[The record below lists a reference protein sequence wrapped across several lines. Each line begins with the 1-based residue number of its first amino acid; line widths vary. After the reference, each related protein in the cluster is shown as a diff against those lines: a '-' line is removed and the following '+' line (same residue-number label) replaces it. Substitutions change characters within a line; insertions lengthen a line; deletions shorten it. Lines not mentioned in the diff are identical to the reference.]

1 MQLQKVW
8 YLISQKKLT
17 SRDTLLLIPS
27 FIPSSSRLTVSHL
40 KCRDIIAH
48 AGLRIPPE
56 VKSELGGHL
65 DPDFSVVDALDGFSL
80 VLSQEGD
87 VIHVS
92 NNVTTFIGLSS
103 FELLGNTFSEFV
115 HPCDHEKLRLLHPQ
129 NAEQDAHV
137 EVKTTFILADFLLFV
152 VCTLCSCFLGGFSVV
167 VCVWVFLADFLLW
180 CVLCVPV
187 FLADFL
193 LWCVLCSC
201 CLGGFSVLVCSL
213 CSFFLGGFSVVV
225 CSV

>member
-1 MQLQKVW
+1 M
-8 YLISQKKLT
+8 
-17 SRDTLLLIPS
+17 PS
-27 FIPSSSRLTVSHL
+27 LFLPSPRLTVSHL

-56 VKSELGGHL
+56 VKSELGAGGHF

-129 NAEQDAHV
+129 GAEQDAHV
-137 EVKTTFILADFLLFV
+137 EVKKKDDIHSCGFSVVV
-152 VCTLCSCFLGGFSVV
+152 VCFLCSCFLGGFLLWW
-167 VCVWVFLADFLLW
+167 CVFCVPVFWADFLLW

-193 LWCVLCSC
+193 L
-201 CLGGFSVLVCSL
+201 
-213 CSFFLGGFSVVV
+213 
-225 CSV
+225 

>member
-1 MQLQKVW
+1 
-8 YLISQKKLT
+8 
-17 SRDTLLLIPS
+17 
-27 FIPSSSRLTVSHL
+27 LTVSHL

-129 NAEQDAHV
+129 GAEQDAHV
-137 EVKTTFILADFLLFV
+137 EVKKKTTFILGGFS
-152 VCTLCSCFLGGFSVV
+152 VCGCVLCSCFLGGFSVV
-167 VCVWVFLADFLLW
+167 VCS
-180 CVLCVPV
+180 
-187 FLADFL
+187 
-193 LWCVLCSC
+193 LCSC
-201 CLGGFSVLVCSL
+201 
-213 CSFFLGGFSVVV
+213 FFGGFSVVV
-225 CSV
+225 YSLFLFSCRILGASRIRDPVLFCLTSGSGMGEKSGSGIWGEHPRSFFRELRKSF